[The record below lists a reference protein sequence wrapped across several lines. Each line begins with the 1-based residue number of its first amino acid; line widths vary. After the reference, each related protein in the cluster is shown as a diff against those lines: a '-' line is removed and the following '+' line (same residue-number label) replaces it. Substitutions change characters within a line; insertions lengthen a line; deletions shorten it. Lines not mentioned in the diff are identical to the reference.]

1 MFYTN
6 VVSKFVVPSVSFEF
20 STYTIHECVGPVI
33 PVLVLSNPSS
43 IPIAIPVLTIDGSA
57 IGKCLIFL

>member
-1 MFYTN
+1 MFYAN
-6 VVSKFVVPSVSFEF
+6 VSKFVVPSVSFE
-20 STYTIHECVGPVI
+20 SPTYIYREHVGPVI

-43 IPIAIPVLTIDGSA
+43 IPIAIPVLAIDGSA